1 MSQVPLNATKNNKK
15 DKENSDE
22 LSMINELQPKKKLI
36 T

>member
-22 LSMINELQPKKKLI
+22 LSMINEL
-36 T
+36 